1 MLQRAGEVQ
10 CESAATAITVVRYSS
25 HVSISRV
32 TCRTIKSALGNM
44 EEKMK
49 KTARILLMLVV
60 LAVALLA
67 VSSCT
72 KDDTNFGEGD
82 KMTLVVAE
90 EEMKIFEIPL
100 KDFKKSDS
108 VLTVLDYLKN
118 AGKLD
123 YEMSGT
129 FVNKV
134 GSLPN
139 VENGYVYFYTTV
151 ESDIDVS
158 QYAMTVEYGGLSIVS
173 SGVGAQEM
181 HLENG
186 ATVYVGMIVW

>member
-1 MLQRAGEVQ
+1 
-10 CESAATAITVVRYSS
+10 
-25 HVSISRV
+25 
-32 TCRTIKSALGNM
+32 M

-49 KTARILLMLVV
+49 KTARILLMLIM
-60 LAVALLA
+60 LTVALLA

-72 KDDTNFGEGD
+72 KDETNFGEGD

-118 AGKLD
+118 EGKLD

-158 QYAMTVEYGGLSIVS
+158 QFATTIEYDGLTIVN
-173 SGVGAQEM
+173 SGVGAQDM

-186 ATVYVGMIVW
+186 AIVYIGMIIW

>member
-1 MLQRAGEVQ
+1 
-10 CESAATAITVVRYSS
+10 
-25 HVSISRV
+25 
-32 TCRTIKSALGNM
+32 
-44 EEKMK
+44 
-49 KTARILLMLVV
+49 MLVM

-72 KDDTNFGEGD
+72 KDETNFGESD

-90 EEMKIFEIPL
+90 EEMKVFEIPL

-139 VENGYVYFYTTV
+139 VDGGYVYFYTTV
-151 ESDIDVS
+151 QTDIDVS
-158 QYAMTVEYGGLSIVS
+158 QYATTVEYEGLSIVS

-181 HLENG
+181 HLEDG
-186 ATVYVGMIVW
+186 AILYIGMIVW

>member
-1 MLQRAGEVQ
+1 
-10 CESAATAITVVRYSS
+10 
-25 HVSISRV
+25 
-32 TCRTIKSALGNM
+32 
-44 EEKMK
+44 
-49 KTARILLMLVV
+49 
-60 LAVALLA
+60 
-67 VSSCT
+67 
-72 KDDTNFGEGD
+72 
-82 KMTLVVAE
+82 MTLVVAE